1 MTARRSCILALGA
14 AVLLAPAAAWAAPLP
29 DPQQMISYSVVDQ
42 DLRDVLTGIV
52 EQLDLRSSI
61 SPQIHGRV
69 HGRLPPATAEKTLD
83 RLAALYGFDWY
94 CDGRTIFVSG
104 YGEAVSKVEPLGPV
118 APDALV
124 QTLNELGVSDNRWPL
139 RVASVS
145 GVAAV
150 NGPPRYA
157 IARRRNTDGT
167 GAECEGRRDG
177 SARLSRLGGKSMRT
191 LHRHS
196 SSRRRT
202 TRRSFRQAARA
213 DGCLPCEWMN
223 RSEHRRHTH
232 GNGE

>member
-1 MTARRSCILALGA
+1 MTKVVRMTARRSCILALGA

-29 DPQQMISYSVVDQ
+29 NPQQMISYSVVDQ

-157 IARRRNTDGT
+157 SLVDETLTALAQSAKAGVMEVHVFR
-167 GAECEGRRDG
+167 G
-177 SARLSRLGGKSMRT
+177 SA
-191 LHRHS
+191 
-196 SSRRRT
+196 
-202 TRRSFRQAARA
+202 AN
-213 DGCLPCEWMN
+213 P
-223 RSEHRRHTH
+223 
-232 GNGE
+232 